1 MVLAMSLQLIARG
14 PMITTAAAAKKLA
27 PIHRD
32 QLLAA
37 LAAYFGKKTSFAA
50 AFPAEEPAEAQ
61 RYEVVAMGD
70 PAPRYDLWEISVDGG
85 VLFAHA
91 TTDRTSIELG
101 QGGFEVVS
109 DASDT
114 DLGELV
120 AELNAADR
128 LPDPDAPLILEKD
141 TSGGQTVFRLAGF
154 SRPDAI
160 PKNKKEWDKLLR
172 WPNIYVTEGFAATY
186 AASFTQ
192 GNWQT
197 VARYACLSEAFILEH
212 AEQLGWS
219 EISRRQVLSE
229 AFLAEH
235 ADRVDW
241 AGASHEQRLSEG
253 FLREHAHRVDW
264 SAVAQ
269 SQALS
274 ETFIEE
280 FADKIPFQRLNTTKL
295 SESFIRKHRD
305 ALDWSGPLGVSEHP
319 SLSVAFLKEHA
330 NRLTWSKVTLRR
342 GHEEDVIDAF
352 GDRIEWRLLGANVQ
366 VSEAQL
372 RRFADRIDWR
382 MVVRS
387 KRPLSD
393 ELVRDHAAF
402 LDEPLWRELIETK
415 RVSPAYAKEISA
427 HLRAAKKA
435 KG

>member
-1 MVLAMSLQLIARG
+1 MTLQLITRG
-14 PMITTAAAAKKLA
+14 PLITTAADAKKLA

-37 LAAYFGKKTSFAA
+37 LASYFGKKTSFAA
-50 AFPAEEPAEAQ
+50 AFPADEPAEAQ
-61 RYEVVAMGD
+61 RYEVAAPGD
-70 PAPRYDLWEISVDGG
+70 AAPRYDLREISVDGG
-85 VLFAHA
+85 ELFVHA
-91 TTDRTSIELG
+91 TTDRTGVELG

-109 DASDT
+109 DASDS
-114 DLGELV
+114 DLAELV
-120 AELNAADR
+120 AELSAAER
-128 LPDPDAPLILEKD
+128 LPDPDAPLLLEKD
-141 TSGGQTVFRLAGF
+141 TWDGQTVLRVAGF
-154 SRPDAI
+154 NRPDAV
-160 PKNKKEWDKLLR
+160 PKTPKEWDKLLR
-172 WPNIYVTEGFAATY
+172 WPNIYVTEAFAKAHAGSLTR
-186 AASFTQ
+186 

-197 VARYACLSEAFILEH
+197 VARYARLSEGFILEH

-241 AGASHEQRLSEG
+241 AGASHEQRLSED
-253 FLREHAHRVDW
+253 FLRAHAHRVDW

-274 ETFIEE
+274 EAFIEE
-280 FADKIPFQRLNTTKL
+280 FADKLPFKRLNTAKL
-295 SESFIRKHRD
+295 SESFIRQHAD
-305 ALDWSGPLGVSEHP
+305 ALDWHGPLGVSEHP

-330 NRLTWSKVTLRR
+330 DRLSWSKVTLRR
-342 GHEEDVIDAF
+342 GHDEDVLEAF
-352 GDRIEWRLLGANVQ
+352 EDRIEWRLLGANVQ
-366 VSEAQL
+366 VSEARL
-372 RRFADRIDWR
+372 RRHASRIDWR

-402 LDEPLWRELIETK
+402 LDETSWRELVEGK

-427 HLRAAKKA
+427 QLKAAKKA
-435 KG
+435 KS